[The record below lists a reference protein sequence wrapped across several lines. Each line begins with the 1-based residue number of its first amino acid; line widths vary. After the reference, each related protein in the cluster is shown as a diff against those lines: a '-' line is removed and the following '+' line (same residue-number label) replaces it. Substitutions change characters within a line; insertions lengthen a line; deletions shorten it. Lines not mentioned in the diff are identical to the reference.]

1 MKRVFYNVYAHLD
14 QDSGE
19 ILYAKCNCK
28 AGQGG
33 CCKHVAAL
41 LYTLLDYT
49 SMELKKIPDTM
60 TCTQIAQ
67 KWHVPSAANMTLCKA
82 MKFSEVALE
91 KAEPNK
97 TRKQPTVSGMRED
110 FCTTPPFAY
119 RMSSEALQ
127 TLVKDLRHIGKAEL
141 FCKALA
147 SNEFEPST
155 QFETSCRKKEL
166 AKTTISDSSLA
177 QSSAGGQDVIE
188 NIFKNIGNAVFDA
201 EDMPDVET
209 GKKVQ
214 KLVGISVEDASV
226 LCRNTV
232 NQSEEASWYDER
244 SKRLTS
250 SNFGRIIKRKKNIE
264 PSSITKMITNP
275 GSKRNSVLPASLQ
288 WGITNEAV
296 ALKKYSEVAFHS
308 EETLE
313 IESCGLVVSTKLPV
327 GCIEVKCPYA
337 KRGILLSKAAV
348 EDRSFYLQSTDD
360 MLQLKRNHAYYYQC
374 QGAMNILNLPW
385 IDFIVYTE
393 VDIHIERIQRDT
405 SLWDNLMV
413 PELTDFFVKYNLPK
427 FM

>member
-1 MKRVFYNVYAHLD
+1 MTSELIDNKLIGDSSTLPGKSIAPKAHRNKRQGYKLWKEGYVRNVLVKPNIQGRHRLFLVKSKVHVSLKSVFYNVYAYLD
-14 QDSGE
+14 QDNGE

-41 LYTLLDYT
+41 LYTLLDCT

-82 MKFSEVALE
+82 VKFSEVAFE

-97 TRKQPTVSGMRED
+97 TRKRPTVSGMRED
-110 FCTTPPFAY
+110 FCATPPFAY

-127 TLVKDLRHIGKAEL
+127 TLVKDLRHLGKAEL

-166 AKTTISDSSLA
+166 AKTTTSDSSLA

-209 GKKVQ
+209 GQKVQ
-214 KLVGISVEDASV
+214 KLVGISVEDANV

-232 NQSEEASWYDER
+232 KQSEEASWYDER

-250 SNFGRIIKRKKNIE
+250 SNFGRIIKRKKNI
-264 PSSITKMITNP
+264 
-275 GSKRNSVLPASLQ
+275 A
-288 WGITNEAV
+288 
-296 ALKKYSEVAFHS
+296 
-308 EETLE
+308 
-313 IESCGLVVSTKLPV
+313 
-327 GCIEVKCPYA
+327 
-337 KRGILLSKAAV
+337 
-348 EDRSFYLQSTDD
+348 
-360 MLQLKRNHAYYYQC
+360 
-374 QGAMNILNLPW
+374 
-385 IDFIVYTE
+385 
-393 VDIHIERIQRDT
+393 
-405 SLWDNLMV
+405 
-413 PELTDFFVKYNLPK
+413 
-427 FM
+427 